1 MKIEHIVLDDV
12 RDLHILRNWF
22 ESKRPIP
29 GIIELNGFDI
39 DVDLDMVL
47 DDYWITYIMREMC

>member
-12 RDLHILRNWF
+12 RDLHILRDWF

-29 GIIELNGFDI
+29 GVIELNGFDI

-47 DDYWITYIMREMC
+47 DDY